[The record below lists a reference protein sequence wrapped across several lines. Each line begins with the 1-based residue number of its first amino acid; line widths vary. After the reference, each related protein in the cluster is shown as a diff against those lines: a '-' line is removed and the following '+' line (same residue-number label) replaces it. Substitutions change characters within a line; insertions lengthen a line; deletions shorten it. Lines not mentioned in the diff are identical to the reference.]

1 MEFNQPLF
9 DEVSRFLRRTLH
21 LSVAVGKPVTK
32 LNLGSGSSRLSGYCN
47 IDLSSHADL
56 RLDLEKESLPFPD
69 GSIETVVCIS
79 TINYFTRDRAQEIV
93 SDVFRVLKH
102 GGVARF
108 AVQDLLKIARKYLER
123 DRNFFFQKLPN
134 VRERFE
140 GKTMGDKF
148 NAWFYG
154 YRTSHGK
161 HCKYFFDYETLALLF
176 HRAGFSVIEERGFHE
191 SRISNI
197 KDIDNRP
204 EQMFFLEAV
213 K

>member
-1 MEFNQPLF
+1 MRLGSLLGRPRQSFAHAE
-9 DEVSRFLRRTLH
+9 E
-21 LSVAVGKPVTK
+21 PVKK
-32 LNLGSGSSRLSGYCN
+32 LNLGSGSRRLNGYCN
-47 IDLSSHADL
+47 IDVSSHADL
-56 RLDLEKESLPFPD
+56 LLDLEKEPLPFPD
-69 GSIETVVCIS
+69 GTIDTVVCIS
-79 TINYFTRDRAQEIV
+79 AINYFSRDRAQEIV
-93 SDVFRVLKH
+93 TEVFRVLKQ

-108 AVQDLLKIARKYLER
+108 AVQDLGKIAGKYVER
-123 DRNFFFQKLPN
+123 DRKFFFQKLPN
-134 VRERFE
+134 GQERFE
-140 GKTMGDKF
+140 GTTMGDKF
-148 NAWFYG
+148 NAWFSG

-176 HRAGFSVIEERGFHE
+176 HNAGFSVVEERGFRE